1 MANPDQAPLDLSIAL
16 LPIGAV
22 QDIDRLEKLPF
33 CFQRV
38 DGRQR
43 ISQVRARFHS
53 TSTPHDRNTTM
64 RRGYRRAALASI
76 RLFGILSV
84 SPGDSSVDGSA
95 TQRGGRRSRHGSG
108 ATPNAAYAGS
118 RLP

>member
-22 QDIDRLEKLPF
+22 PDIDRLEKLPF

-64 RRGYRRAALASI
+64 RRGYRHATRGSN
-76 RLFGILSV
+76 RLFGNLLR
-84 SPGDSSVDGSA
+84 SPEDTSVDGSA
-95 TQRGGRRSRHGSG
+95 TQRGG
-108 ATPNAAYAGS
+108 
-118 RLP
+118 